1 MEIIPVLVPAP
12 IKLLT
17 NTQMNAKANAKA
29 VLFFI
34 RKAIENA
41 KVTFNFKERESE
53 DSEEE
58 LEELVQFVHL
68 LIRTYP
74 RIKLRN
80 SLEPEDYYLSIE
92 QLLIDSKL
100 VKMSFIYQ
108 LCFQYNIR
116 FTTENIII
124 MVDSVK
130 ASTNQEKI
138 LLFAEVYTNDVI
150 HHNDEQMCSYIVKTF
165 EYSMVIIMCSK
176 VLADIDNFA
185 QVNYVC

>member
-1 MEIIPVLVPAP
+1 MEKMEIIPVLVPAP

-116 FTTENIII
+116 FTTENIIA
-124 MVDSVK
+124 VCRSV
-130 ASTNQEKI
+130 
-138 LLFAEVYTNDVI
+138 Y
-150 HHNDEQMCSYIVKTF
+150 
-165 EYSMVIIMCSK
+165 
-176 VLADIDNFA
+176 
-185 QVNYVC
+185 